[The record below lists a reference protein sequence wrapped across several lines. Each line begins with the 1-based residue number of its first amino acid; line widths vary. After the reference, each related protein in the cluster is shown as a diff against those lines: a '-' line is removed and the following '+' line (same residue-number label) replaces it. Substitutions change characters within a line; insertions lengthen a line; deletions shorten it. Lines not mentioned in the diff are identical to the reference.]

1 MRLKVSVEEL
11 IDNDCLTKYAEN
23 RQTQVTELGLEKED
37 EVYISEAEAEE
48 MAERRLE
55 ELVEEYGRETISE
68 SFDAVKNVSEEIPTA
83 DLDEEL
89 PVTDGSPEELK
100 KSLRQLARILS
111 KASQRAERLSH
122 KVNG

>member
-48 MAERRLE
+48 WGFMDRSLDLFGGAE
-55 ELVEEYGRETISE
+55 
-68 SFDAVKNVSEEIPTA
+68 
-83 DLDEEL
+83 
-89 PVTDGSPEELK
+89 
-100 KSLRQLARILS
+100 
-111 KASQRAERLSH
+111 
-122 KVNG
+122 